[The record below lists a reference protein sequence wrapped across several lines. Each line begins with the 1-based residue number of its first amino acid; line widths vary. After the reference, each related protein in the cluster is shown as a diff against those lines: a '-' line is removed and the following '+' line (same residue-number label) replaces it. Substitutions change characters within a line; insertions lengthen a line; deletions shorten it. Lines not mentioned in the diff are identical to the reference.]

1 MAIIGDKVKIR
12 LESYDHSAIDQIA
25 QKIKDV
31 LKREGAEVVGP
42 IPLPTDKEIF
52 TILRSPHKHKDSREQ
67 FEKKTHKRVIGAQL
81 SPKSLNALSGITIP
95 NSVSIS
101 LIIESKDEKKSTLN
115 QSSKKINK
123 KNRKNG

>member
-1 MAIIGDKVKIR
+1 MAIIGNKVKIR

-31 LKREGAEVVGP
+31 LKKEGAEVVGP
-42 IPLPTDKEIF
+42 IPLPTHKEIF

-67 FEKKTHKRVIGAQL
+67 FEKRTHKRIIGAQL
-81 SPKSLNALSGITIP
+81 SPKSLNALSGLIIP

-115 QSSKKINK
+115 PVSKKINK
-123 KNRKNG
+123 KNH

>member
-31 LKREGAEVVGP
+31 LKKEGAEVVGP
-42 IPLPTDKEIF
+42 IPLPTHKEIF

-67 FEKKTHKRVIGAQL
+67 FEKRTHKRIIGAQL
-81 SPKSLNALSGITIP
+81 SPKSLNALSGLTIP
-95 NSVSIS
+95 NSVNIS

-115 QSSKKINK
+115 QVSKKINK
-123 KNRKNG
+123 KNY

>member
-31 LKREGAEVVGP
+31 LKKEGAEVVGP
-42 IPLPTDKEIF
+42 IPLPTHKEIF

-67 FEKKTHKRVIGAQL
+67 FEKRTHKRIIVAQL
-81 SPKSLNALSGITIP
+81 SPKSLNALSGLTIP

-115 QSSKKINK
+115 QVSKKINK
-123 KNRKNG
+123 KNY

>member
-12 LESYDHSAIDQIA
+12 LESYDHSALDQIA
-25 QKIKDV
+25 QKIKEV
-31 LKREGAEVVGP
+31 LKKEGAEVVGP
-42 IPLPTDKEIF
+42 VPLPTNKEIF

-67 FEKKTHKRVIGAQL
+67 FEKRTHKRMIGAQL

-101 LIIESKDEKKSTLN
+101 LIIESKDEKRPTLN
-115 QSSKKINK
+115 QAPNKSNK
-123 KNRKNG
+123 KKA

>member
-31 LKREGAEVVGP
+31 LKKEGSEVVGP
-42 IPLPTDKEIF
+42 IPLPTHKEIF

-67 FEKKTHKRVIGAQL
+67 FEKRTHKRIIGVQL
-81 SPKSLNALSGITIP
+81 LPKSLNALSGLTIP

-115 QSSKKINK
+115 QVSKKINK
-123 KNRKNG
+123 KNY

>member
-12 LESYDHSAIDQIA
+12 LESYDHSVLDQIT
-25 QKIKDV
+25 QKITQV
-31 LKREGAEVVGP
+31 LKKEGAAVVGP
-42 IPLPTDKEIF
+42 VPLPTNKEIF

-67 FEKKTHKRVIGAQL
+67 FEKRTHKRMIGAQL

-101 LIIESKDEKKSTLN
+101 LIIESKNEKKTNFKSR
-115 QSSKKINK
+115 NK
-123 KNRKNG
+123 KS

>member
-12 LESYDHSAIDQIA
+12 LESYDHSVIDQIA

-31 LKREGAEVVGP
+31 LKKEGAEVVGP
-42 IPLPTDKEIF
+42 IPLPTHKEIF

-67 FEKKTHKRVIGAQL
+67 FEKRTHKRIIGAQL
-81 SPKSLNALSGITIP
+81 SPKSLNALSGLTIP

-101 LIIESKDEKKSTLN
+101 LIIESKNEKKSTLS
-115 QSSKKINK
+115 QVSKKINK
-123 KNRKNG
+123 KNH

>member
-12 LESYDHSAIDQIA
+12 LESYDHSVLDQIT
-25 QKIKDV
+25 QKITQV
-31 LKREGAEVVGP
+31 LKKEGAAVVGP
-42 IPLPTDKEIF
+42 VPLPTNKEIF

-67 FEKKTHKRVIGAQL
+67 FEKRTHKRMIGAQL

-101 LIIESKDEKKSTLN
+101 LIIESKDEKKPTLN
-115 QSSKKINK
+115 QEIKKVK
-123 KNRKNG
+123 KA